1 MPVQD
6 NVARPRYVQ
15 PMQFGDPEHGANALS
30 FCASVPHSAGDRVED
45 PALASRR
52 PCLFILSPKSSLAHI
67 ATARPTT
74 RHKHTKSKTDA
85 TTTQSHHLR
94 AARTAATIP
103 RASTATRRMS
113 RKEGRR
119 KRDPFDGSLF
129 ADFKFCTQAQ
139 RFRTHTRAA
148 HISGNSGMS
157 A

>member
-1 MPVQD
+1 MYQGQDTSTPCSLATPSTAQTRCHFVQACRTLQGIEMRIQSLLLA
-6 NVARPRYVQ
+6 VLACLYSHQKAHSHISPL
-15 PMQFGDPEHGANALS
+15 HGRQRGINT
-30 FCASVPHSAGDRVED
+30 PN
-45 PALASRR
+45 RR
-52 PCLFILSPKSSLAHI
+52 PM
-67 ATARPTT
+67 
-74 RHKHTKSKTDA
+74 A

-129 ADFKFCTQAQ
+129 ADFQFCTQAQ